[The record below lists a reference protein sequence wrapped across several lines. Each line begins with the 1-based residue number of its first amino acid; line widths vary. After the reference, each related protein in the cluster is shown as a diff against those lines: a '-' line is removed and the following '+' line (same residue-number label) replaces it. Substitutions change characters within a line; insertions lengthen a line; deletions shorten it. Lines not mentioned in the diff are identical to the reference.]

1 MSLQQGEYSL
11 QVHTLSLA
19 TNLILACIAMVDRDR
34 KGSMQ
39 RLEVDLGE
47 VGATASMIMLRSFV
61 LTSVLLL
68 SEGERERVERL
79 EAGGR
84 ASLCSDNHLELGTSH
99 NHKTG

>member
-68 SEGERERVERL
+68 SEGERERER
-79 EAGGR
+79 E
-84 ASLCSDNHLELGTSH
+84 S
-99 NHKTG
+99 